1 MRSSSRVAHQRAVD
15 SPMPSLRA
23 RLALLVLFYWLGHGT
38 PATAA
43 TGREQAPDCLALAM
57 YWEAK
62 AEGAEGMR
70 AVGAVVLNRVAHPKF
85 PSTVCGVV
93 RQGGE
98 QPPCQFSWWCDGKSD
113 RPTEP
118 RSWALAQRLA
128 RAMLADR
135 PKDPTRGAL
144 FFHSAGIPT
153 PWVLPRQRTVQ
164 IGRRI
169 FYR

>member
-1 MRSSSRVAHQRAVD
+1 MTSV
-15 SPMPSLRA
+15 RA
-23 RLALLVLFYWLGHGT
+23 RFGLLILVCWCCHGEAVLA
-38 PATAA
+38 AD
-43 TGREQAPDCLALAM
+43 GRAEAVDCLALAM

-62 AEGAEGMR
+62 TEGAAGMR
-70 AVGAVVLNRVAHPKF
+70 AVGQVVLNRVAHPKF
-85 PSTVCGVV
+85 PGTVCEVV

-113 RPTEP
+113 TPTEA

-128 RAMLADR
+128 RSLLADR
-135 PKDPTRGAL
+135 ARDPTRGAL
-144 FFHSAGIPT
+144 FFHSVRIAK

-164 IGRRI
+164 IGRHV

>member
-1 MRSSSRVAHQRAVD
+1 MTLSRASA
-15 SPMPSLRA
+15 
-23 RLALLVLFYWLGHGT
+23 ALLIVVCWLGRSA

-43 TGREQAPDCLALAM
+43 ETREEAIGCLALAM

-85 PSTVCGVV
+85 PRTVCSVV

-98 QPPCQFSWWCDGKSD
+98 RPPCQFSWWCDGKSD
-113 RPTEP
+113 QPTEP
-118 RSWALAQRLA
+118 QAWNLAQRLA
-128 RAMLADR
+128 RTILADPPR
-135 PKDPTRGAL
+135 DPTRGAL
-144 FFHSAGIPT
+144 FFHSTGIST
-153 PWVLPRQRTVQ
+153 PWVVPRQRTVR
-164 IGRRI
+164 IGHHI